1 MDKSRF
7 IGAYYYAHTSNSE
20 LLSTLDA
27 LFNAH
32 YLRELEQ
39 AYQQCEKHM
48 QALPG

>member
-7 IGAYYYAHTSNSE
+7 IGAYYYAHMSYSE

-27 LFNAH
+27 LFNTH
-32 YLRELEQ
+32 YLRKLEQ
-39 AYQQCEKHM
+39 ACQQYEKHM